1 VDGPYFISYSR
12 VDAED
17 FARRLADQLVAGPPT
32 YPVWLDARDLQ
43 PGGDWDT
50 QIRDALQ
57 ACGGVL
63 FVMTADSV
71 QDHSV
76 TKPEWVWALK
86 YKKPVIPLRV
96 EAGAELP
103 FRLVSRQFLDFS
115 DGFDAGL
122 ARLRTYLDS
131 VGSPKW
137 VLQDLRDQLA
147 EAERELPRSDPE
159 QRPRIR
165 QDIEDLRKRIAE
177 QERLAAD
184 PGAAARRTEE
194 RIAAGIKQQQ
204 QPERPEVAPARA
216 RFVNQ
221 PPVAAPAY
229 FQDRHNESEQIGQFL
244 AGDERMLTVVGRG
257 GVGKTAMVCRLL
269 KAVEGGRLPDGLG
282 ELEVDG
288 IVYLS
293 PSGAHPVNFPNLFDD
308 LCRLLPDEAAGRL
321 RQAYREPHHSP
332 AELMRSL
339 LDAFPSGRVVV
350 LLDNLEDVID
360 SSSADLGLTDP
371 VLDEALRALLAAPPH
386 AVKVI
391 MTSRVAPRGLLLD
404 HPERQRPLDLDEGLA
419 SPYAEQVLRARD
431 PDGRL
436 GLKTASDELLG
447 RARERTRGYPRA
459 LELLAAILAA
469 DRGTTLPELLDQTA
483 GLPGNVVQ
491 ALVGEAFSRL
501 DPLAQ
506 QVMQALAVYPVPVP
520 PVAVDFLLQPYQS
533 AIDAAP
539 VLGRLVNMQFVRREA
554 GRYYLHQVDRDYALA
569 RLPEGE
575 PADRDAD
582 PPVFTR
588 QALRDRGAGYFEQ
601 TRTPREDWK
610 SLDDLGP
617 QLAEFELRYQGGDYD
632 TAAQVLL
639 GIDFDYL
646 TQWGHSRL
654 TAGLHERLQGHLDDP
669 WTSGSSKTNLGN
681 SYYLLGRFT
690 EAIDLLEQA
699 LAIARET
706 GDREGEAA
714 DLGNLGNCYADL
726 GQIPR
731 AIELCEQALAIARET
746 GDRQGEAADL
756 GNLGNSY
763 ADLGQIPRAIDLYEQ
778 ALAIDRET
786 GDRVGE
792 AMDLHRLANRYA
804 DLGQIPRA
812 IDLYEQAL
820 AIDRQ
825 IGHRYDE
832 ALALANLGNVH
843 GDLGSWDQGAGY
855 TRQAI
860 EIADAI
866 GSAQAQSWARRI
878 LAQSQLLTGDLT
890 AARQAISAARDHD
903 YPADRADLSLLS
915 GIIWLR
921 QDQPAAAAE
930 EFQAS
935 ITRAGQQLE
944 QASGDYAALD
954 TKALA
959 LCGLALTTEP
969 GKAAEAR
976 TAFRAARAIT
986 SADGIVR
993 RTLTL
998 FDALAA
1004 ADQGSI
1010 LAGTRHAVEAAELN
1024 NDRGTGPRPH

>member
-1 VDGPYFISYSR
+1 M
-12 VDAED
+12 
-17 FARRLADQLVAGPPT
+17 AGPPS

-76 TKPEWVWALK
+76 TKSEWVWALK
-86 YKKPVIPLRV
+86 YKKPVIPLRA

-103 FRLVSRQFLDFS
+103 FRLASRQFLDFS
-115 DGFDAGL
+115 DGFDVGL
-122 ARLRTYLDS
+122 ARLRNYLGS
-131 VGSPKW
+131 VGSPRW

-147 EAERELPRSDPE
+147 EAERELPRAGPE
-159 QRPRIR
+159 QQPRIR
-165 QDIEDLRKRIAE
+165 QDIEELRRRVGE

-184 PGAAARRTEE
+184 PQAAARRTEE
-194 RIAAGIKQQQ
+194 RIAAGLEQQR
-204 QPERPEVAPARA
+204 QPDRPEVAPARA

-229 FQDRHNESEQIGQFL
+229 FQDRHNESEQIGEFL
-244 AGDERMLTVVGRG
+244 RAADERILTVVGRG

-269 KAVEGGRLPDGLG
+269 KAVEGGRLPDDLG

-321 RQAYREPHHSP
+321 RQAYREPHQTP
-332 AELMRSL
+332 TTLMRAL

-350 LLDNLEDVID
+350 LLDNFEDVID

-391 MTSRVAPRGLLLD
+391 VTTRVAPRGLLLD

-419 SPYAEQVLRARD
+419 SPYAERVLRARD
-431 PDGRL
+431 PDGLL
-436 GLKTASDELLG
+436 GLLTAPDELLDQ
-447 RARERTRGYPRA
+447 ARQRTRGYPRA

-501 DPLAQ
+501 DGLAQ
-506 QVMQALAVYPVPVP
+506 QVMQVLAVYPVPVP
-520 PVAVDFLLQPYQS
+520 PVAVDFLLQPYQP

-554 GRYYLHQVDRDYALA
+554 GRYYLHQVDRDYALS
-569 RLPEGE
+569 RLPDGE

-582 PPVFTR
+582 PAVFTR
-588 QALRDRGAGYFEQ
+588 QALRHRGAGYFEQ

-646 TQWGHSRL
+646 IQWGHYRL

-669 WTSGSSKTNLGN
+669 WTNAASKTSLGTN
-681 SYYLLGRFT
+681 YRLLGQFT
-690 EAIDLLEQA
+690 RAIELYEQA

-706 GDREGEAA
+706 GDRAGEAT
-714 DLGNLGNCYADL
+714 DLGNLAS
-726 GQIPR
+726 
-731 AIELCEQALAIARET
+731 
-746 GDRQGEAADL
+746 
-756 GNLGNSY
+756 SY
-763 ADLGQIPRAIDLYEQ
+763 ADLGQIARAIELYEQ

-786 GDRVGE
+786 GDRAGE
-792 AMDLHRLANRYA
+792 AVALGNLGLRYA
-804 DLGQIPRA
+804 ELGQIARA
-812 IDLYEQAL
+812 IELYEQAL
-820 AIDRQ
+820 AIARQ
-825 IGHRYDE
+825 IGYRLAE
-832 ALALANLGNVH
+832 AADLASLGEAYR
-843 GDLGSWDQGAGY
+843 DLGSWDQGASY
-855 TRQAI
+855 SREAI
-860 EIADAI
+860 DIADAI
-866 GSAQAQSWARRI
+866 GSAQQQSEARRT
-878 LAQSQLLTGDLT
+878 LALIQLLTGDLA
-890 AARQAISAARDHD
+890 AARQAISTARDHD
-903 YPADRADLSLLS
+903 YPADRARLSLLS

-921 QDQPAAAAE
+921 QDRPAAAAE
-930 EFQAS
+930 EFQEA
-935 ITRAGQQLE
+935 IAQAGQQLE
-944 QASGDYAALD
+944 QASGDYDALD

-969 GKAAEAR
+969 GKAAEAC
-976 TAFRAARAIT
+976 TVFRAARAIT

-993 RTLTL
+993 RTLAL

-1004 ADQGSI
+1004 ADQGGI
-1010 LAGTRHAVEAAELN
+1010 LAGTRQAVEAADFS
-1024 NDRGTGPRPH
+1024 NDRGTGPTPH